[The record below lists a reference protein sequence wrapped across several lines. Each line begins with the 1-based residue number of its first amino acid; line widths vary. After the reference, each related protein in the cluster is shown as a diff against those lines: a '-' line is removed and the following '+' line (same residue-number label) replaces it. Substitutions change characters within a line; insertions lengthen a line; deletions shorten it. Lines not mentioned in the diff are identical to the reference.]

1 MTPKEPVVAI
11 IGGSIWGNRGA
22 AAMLETTIGKV
33 SGIVPA
39 ARFNVFTPYP
49 LKDRQLCPDARLTF
63 FDSRPQAMLLLLA
76 GTLLAWITHS
86 IKLGEKLS
94 PAVRAIAEANVLFDV
109 GGITFADGRLIFL
122 PYNILTIWPAILL
135 KVPVVKLS
143 QAAGSFRNIII
154 RTFARLFLPRCRH
167 IFARGELTYAFI
179 QELGLKEDKLS
190 PSADIAF
197 CYRPEYCLSKE
208 NQHAL
213 QQVFA
218 KMDSA
223 HQNGQKIVS
232 ISPSVLVMQKSGQ
245 GDIVYTRTLLDL
257 LSKSSMSAIHYVVFP
272 NASREGSKKTRNNDI
287 IAIEQMRAE
296 AELTLPRAVYDQ
308 VTWLTFDINSA
319 GIDSLVQR
327 TDVLVTSRFHA
338 MVFGLRLCIPTLV
351 IGWGHKYME
360 TMQRFN
366 QQAYVFDYRHPSR
379 NLMEVLQE
387 MLSNNQSIR
396 AALRAALDAEIQS
409 SNSQFE
415 YVRAFF
421 DDQKTPS

>member
-1 MTPKEPVVAI
+1 
-11 IGGSIWGNRGA
+11 
-22 AAMLETTIGKV
+22 
-33 SGIVPA
+33 
-39 ARFNVFTPYP
+39 
-49 LKDRQLCPDARLTF
+49 
-63 FDSRPQAMLLLLA
+63 
-76 GTLLAWITHS
+76 
-86 IKLGEKLS
+86 
-94 PAVRAIAEANVLFDV
+94 
-109 GGITFADGRLIFL
+109 
-122 PYNILTIWPAILL
+122 
-135 KVPVVKLS
+135 
-143 QAAGSFRNIII
+143 
-154 RTFARLFLPRCRH
+154 
-167 IFARGELTYAFI
+167 
-179 QELGLKEDKLS
+179 
-190 PSADIAF
+190 
-197 CYRPEYCLSKE
+197 
-208 NQHAL
+208 
-213 QQVFA
+213 
-218 KMDSA
+218 
-223 HQNGQKIVS
+223 
-232 ISPSVLVMQKSGQ
+232 
-245 GDIVYTRTLLDL
+245 
-257 LSKSSMSAIHYVVFP
+257 
-272 NASREGSKKTRNNDI
+272 
-287 IAIEQMRAE
+287 MRAE